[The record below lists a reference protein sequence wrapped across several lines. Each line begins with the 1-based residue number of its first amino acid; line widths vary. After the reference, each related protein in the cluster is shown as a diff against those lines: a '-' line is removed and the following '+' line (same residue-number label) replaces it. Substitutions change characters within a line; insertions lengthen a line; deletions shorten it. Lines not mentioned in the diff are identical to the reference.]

1 MSVDGTLLQSID
13 VRQYVCKTQ
22 FVERLTVLP
31 ERERGVCCPPTLK
44 ARPQKIEQTTEVLR
58 ALADPTR
65 LQIVLCL
72 RDAKEP
78 VCICDFTATFD
89 ISQPTVSHHMAKLR
103 DAGLVDVTKQGIW
116 SFYRLASDL
125 TPATRRIL
133 DAIG

>member
-1 MSVDGTLLQSID
+1 MEKLA
-13 VRQYVCKTQ
+13 
-22 FVERLTVLP
+22 VLP

-44 ARPQKIEQTTEVLR
+44 ARPAKIEQTSEVLK

-65 LQIVLCL
+65 LQIALCL

-89 ISQPTVSHHMAKLR
+89 LTQPTVSHHMAKLR
-103 DAGLVDVTKQGIW
+103 EAGLVEVTKSGIW
-116 SFYRLASDL
+116 SFYRLAPDL
-125 TPATRRIL
+125 PPATRRIL

>member
-1 MSVDGTLLQSID
+1 M
-13 VRQYVCKTQ
+13 
-22 FVERLTVLP
+22 ERLMVLP

-44 ARPQKIEQTTEVLR
+44 ARPEKIEQTSEILK

-65 LQIVLCL
+65 LAIALCL

-89 ISQPTVSHHMAKLR
+89 VSQPTVSHHMAKLR
-103 DAGLVDVTKQGIW
+103 DAGLVEVTKRGIW
-116 SFYRLASDL
+116 SFYRLAPDL
-125 TPATRRIL
+125 PVGTRRIL

>member
-1 MSVDGTLLQSID
+1 M
-13 VRQYVCKTQ
+13 
-22 FVERLTVLP
+22 ERLTVLP

-44 ARPQKIEQTTEVLR
+44 ARPEKIEQTSEILK

-65 LQIVLCL
+65 LAIALCL

-103 DAGLVDVTKQGIW
+103 DAGLVEVTKRGIW
-116 SFYRLASDL
+116 SFYRLAPSL
-125 TPATRRIL
+125 PVATRRIL

>member
-1 MSVDGTLLQSID
+1 MEKIM
-13 VRQYVCKTQ
+13 
-22 FVERLTVLP
+22 VLP

-44 ARPQKIEQTTEVLR
+44 ARPEKIEQTSEVLK

-65 LQIVLCL
+65 LQMALHL

-78 VCICDFTATFD
+78 VCICDFTASFD

-103 DAGLVDVTKQGIW
+103 EAGLVDVTKRGIW
-116 SFYRLASDL
+116 SFYRLAPNL
-125 TPATRRIL
+125 PAATRRIL

>member
-1 MSVDGTLLQSID
+1 
-13 VRQYVCKTQ
+13 
-22 FVERLTVLP
+22 VEKLMVLP

-44 ARPQKIEQTTEVLR
+44 TRPQKVEQTSELLK

-65 LQIVLCL
+65 LQIALCL

-103 DAGLVDVTKQGIW
+103 EAGLVEVTKRGIW
-116 SFYRLASDL
+116 SFYSLTRDL
-125 TPATRRIL
+125 PAATRRVL